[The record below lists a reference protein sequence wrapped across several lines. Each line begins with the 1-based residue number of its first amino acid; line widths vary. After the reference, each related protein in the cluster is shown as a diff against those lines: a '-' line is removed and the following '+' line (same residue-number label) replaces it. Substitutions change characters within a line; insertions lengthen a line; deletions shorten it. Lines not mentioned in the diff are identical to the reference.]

1 MRIGGRAMNTTAPH
15 LRSIVDQDGA
25 VILDVERDNMLT
37 LNSTG
42 AYIWQRLQ
50 EGKLIE
56 EIIQEL
62 AHDSGAEPSVVDR
75 DVHIFLE
82 QLKSKHLLRNA
93 EQEPH
98 KGVLRH
104 TGIR

>member
-1 MRIGGRAMNTTAPH
+1 MKSTTPH

-37 LNSTG
+37 LNPTG

-50 EGKLIE
+50 QGKLID

-62 AHDSGAEPSVVDR
+62 ARDSGADVSMVDR
-75 DVHIFLE
+75 DVHSFVD
-82 QLKSKHLLRNA
+82 QLKSKHLLSDA
-93 EQEPH
+93 EREPQQSA
-98 KGVLRH
+98 LRH
-104 TGIR
+104 TGTR